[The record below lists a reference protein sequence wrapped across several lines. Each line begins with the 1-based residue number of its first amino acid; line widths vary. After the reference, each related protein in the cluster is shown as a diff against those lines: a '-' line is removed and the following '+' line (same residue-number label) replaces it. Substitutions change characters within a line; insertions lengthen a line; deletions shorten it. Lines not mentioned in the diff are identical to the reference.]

1 MSSLDVV
8 LEKRTAHRA
17 RTHAFSIE
25 SAASR
30 LTETILGN
38 DDRDLAETLKT
49 IASDIGVSH
58 IAYLRVSPDKSPD
71 ISLLVAVVTYSRLWQ
86 HRYFVKKYINND
98 PVITYGRDA
107 DEPFDWSTLP
117 VDDPAT
123 KAFFADALNHSVGR
137 NGFSIPLRNRRGAV
151 AVVSFSS
158 DLPRDEWEAYKS
170 ANMKSLKL
178 LSVLIDSAAHIN
190 FKLPAFPVHLSNREE
205 QCLLWAAR
213 GKTYQEIAEIL
224 GLAFGSVKTHLD
236 AARHKL
242 HCMNLTHAAAVAFA
256 TGVIPAQALK

>member
-1 MSSLDVV
+1 MLSLRERVEVKID
-8 LEKRTAHRA
+8 
-17 RTHAFSIE
+17 FE
-25 SAASR
+25 SATAQ

-38 DDRDLAETLKT
+38 DNHDLAETLRT
-49 IASDIGVSH
+49 IASDIGLSH
-58 IAYLRVSPDKSPD
+58 IAYLRLSPDKSPD
-71 ISLLVAVVTYSRLWQ
+71 ICLLVAVVTYSRLWQ
-86 HRYFVKKYINND
+86 HRYFVKKYMSTD
-98 PVITYGRDA
+98 PVIFYGREA
-107 DEPFDWSTLP
+107 DQPFDWTNLP

-123 KAFFADALNHSVGR
+123 KAFFTDALNHNVGR
-137 NGFSIPLRNRRGAV
+137 NGLSIPLRNRRGVFAL
-151 AVVSFSS
+151 VSFTSELS
-158 DLPRDEWEAYKS
+158 TDEWEDYKS
-170 ANMKSLKL
+170 TYMRSLKL
-178 LSVLIDSAAHIN
+178 LTVLIDSASNIN

>member
-1 MSSLDVV
+1 MSILNI
-8 LEKRTAHRA
+8 
-17 RTHAFSIE
+17 SIE
-25 SAASR
+25 PATAR

-38 DDRDLAETLKT
+38 DDNDLAETLKA
-49 IASDIGVSH
+49 IASEIGLTH
-58 IAYLRVSPDKSPD
+58 IAYLRLSPDKSPD
-71 ISLLVAVVTYSRLWQ
+71 ICLLVAVVTYTRLWQ
-86 HRYFVKKYINND
+86 HRYFVKKYMTSD
-98 PVITYGRDA
+98 PVISYGREVDQ
-107 DEPFDWSTLP
+107 PFDWANVPL
-117 VDDPAT
+117 DDPAT

-137 NGFSIPLRNRRGAV
+137 NGLSIPLRNRRGVFAL
-151 AVVSFSS
+151 VSFTS
-158 DLPRDEWEAYKS
+158 DLSKEEWEVYKTT
-170 ANMKSLKL
+170 NMAKLKL
-178 LSVLIDSAAHIN
+178 LSVLIDSASHIN

>member
-1 MSSLDVV
+1 MSSLNV
-8 LEKRTAHRA
+8 T
-17 RTHAFSIE
+17 IE
-25 SAASR
+25 SATAR

-38 DDRDLAETLKT
+38 DDRDLAETLKA
-49 IASDIGVSH
+49 IASEIGVNH
-58 IAYLRVSPDKSPD
+58 VAYLRLSPDKSPD
-71 ISLLVAVVTYSRLWQ
+71 ICLLVAAVTYSRLWQ
-86 HRYFVKKYINND
+86 HRYFVKKYMTND
-98 PVITYGRDA
+98 PVITYGRAA
-107 DEPFDWSTLP
+107 DQPFDWANVP
-117 VDDPAT
+117 VDDLAT
-123 KAFFADALNHSVGR
+123 KAFFTDALNHSVGR
-137 NGFSIPLRNRRGAV
+137 NGLSIPLRNRRGVYAL
-151 AVVSFSS
+151 VSFTS
-158 DLPRDEWEAYKS
+158 DLPKEEWEAYKS
-170 ANMKSLKL
+170 LNMAKLKL
-178 LSVLIDSAAHIN
+178 LSVLIDSASHIN

>member
-1 MSSLDVV
+1 MLNLS
-8 LEKRTAHRA
+8 EA
-17 RTHAFSIE
+17 REVHISIE
-25 SAASR
+25 SVTAR

-38 DDRDLAETLKT
+38 DDHDLAETLRE
-49 IASDIGVSH
+49 IAAEIGISH
-58 IAYLRVSPDKSPD
+58 IAYLRLSPDKSPD
-71 ISLLVAVVTYSRLWQ
+71 VQLLVAVVTYSRLWQ
-86 HRYFVKKYINND
+86 HRYFVKKYMSDD
-98 PVITYGRDA
+98 PVISYGRDA
-107 DEPFDWSTLP
+107 DQPFDWSCLP
-117 VDDPAT
+117 VDDPTT

-137 NGFSIPLRNRRGAV
+137 NGLSIPVRNRRGVFAL
-151 AVVSFSS
+151 VSFTS
-158 DLPRDEWEAYKS
+158 DLPKEEWEAYKS
-170 ANMKSLKL
+170 ANMRTLKL

>member
-1 MSSLDVV
+1 MSSILNI
-8 LEKRTAHRA
+8 
-17 RTHAFSIE
+17 SIE
-25 SAASR
+25 PAAAR

-38 DDRDLAETLKT
+38 DDNDLAETLKA
-49 IASDIGVSH
+49 IASEIGLTH
-58 IAYLRVSPDKSPD
+58 IAYLRLSPDKSPD
-71 ISLLVAVVTYSRLWQ
+71 ICLLVAVVTYTRLWQ
-86 HRYFVKKYINND
+86 HRYFVKKYMTSD
-98 PVITYGRDA
+98 PVISYGREVDQ
-107 DEPFDWSTLP
+107 PFDWANVPL
-117 VDDPAT
+117 DDPAT
-123 KAFFADALNHSVGR
+123 KAFFVDALNHSVGR
-137 NGFSIPLRNRRGAV
+137 NGLSIPLRNRRGVFAL
-151 AVVSFSS
+151 VSFTS
-158 DLPRDEWEAYKS
+158 DLSKEEWEVYKTT
-170 ANMKSLKL
+170 NMAKLKL
-178 LSVLIDSAAHIN
+178 LSVLIDSASHIN

>member
-1 MSSLDVV
+1 MSSLDGMQ
-8 LEKRTAHRA
+8 LSGGG
-17 RTHAFSIE
+17 FE
-25 SAASR
+25 SASAR
-30 LTETILGN
+30 LTDTILGE
-38 DDRDLAETLKT
+38 DQQDLAETLKA
-49 IASDIGVSH
+49 IAADIGLTH
-58 IAYLRVSPDKSPD
+58 IAYLRLSPDKSPD
-71 ISLLVAVVTYSRLWQ
+71 ICLLVAVVTYSRLWQ
-86 HRYFVKKYINND
+86 HRYFVKKYMTND
-98 PVITYGRDA
+98 PVISYGRAA
-107 DEPFDWSTLP
+107 DQPFDWSNVP

-123 KAFFADALNHSVGR
+123 KAFFTDALNHSVGR
-137 NGFSIPLRNRRGAV
+137 NGLSIPLRNRRGVFAL
-151 AVVSFSS
+151 VSFTS
-158 DLPRDEWEAYKS
+158 DLGKDEWEAYK
-170 ANMKSLKL
+170 ATNMKRLKL
-178 LSVLIDSAAHIN
+178 LSVLIDSASNIN

>member
-1 MSSLDVV
+1 MLSLRERPSVDI
-8 LEKRTAHRA
+8 
-17 RTHAFSIE
+17 SIE
-25 SAASR
+25 SATVR

-38 DDRDLAETLKT
+38 DDHDLADTLKA
-49 IASDIGVSH
+49 IASEIGLDH
-58 IAYLRVSPDKSPD
+58 IAYLRLSPDKSPD
-71 ISLLVAVVTYSRLWQ
+71 ICLLVAVVTYSRLWT
-86 HRYFVKKYINND
+86 HRYFVKKYIIDD
-98 PVITYGRDA
+98 PVISYGRAA
-107 DEPFDWSTLP
+107 DQPFDWANVP
-117 VDDPAT
+117 VDDPAA
-123 KAFFADALNHSVGR
+123 KAFFADALNHNVGR
-137 NGFSIPLRNRRGAV
+137 NGLSIPLRNRRGVFAL
-151 AVVSFSS
+151 VSFSS
-158 DLPRDEWEAYKS
+158 DLSNDEWEDYKA
-170 ANMKSLKL
+170 ANLGKLKL
-178 LSVLIDSAAHIN
+178 LSVLIDSASNIN

>member
-1 MSSLDVV
+1 MSISNI
-8 LEKRTAHRA
+8 
-17 RTHAFSIE
+17 SIE
-25 SAASR
+25 PAAAR

-38 DDRDLAETLKT
+38 DDNDLAETLKA
-49 IASDIGVSH
+49 IASEIGLTH
-58 IAYLRVSPDKSPD
+58 IAYLRLSPDKSPD
-71 ISLLVAVVTYSRLWQ
+71 ICLLVAVVTYTRLWQ
-86 HRYFVKKYINND
+86 HRYFVKKYMTSD
-98 PVITYGRDA
+98 PVISYGREVDQ
-107 DEPFDWSTLP
+107 PFDWANVPL
-117 VDDPAT
+117 DDPAT

-137 NGFSIPLRNRRGAV
+137 NGLSIPLRNRRGVFAL
-151 AVVSFSS
+151 VSFTS
-158 DLPRDEWEAYKS
+158 DLSKEEWEVYKTT
-170 ANMKSLKL
+170 NMAKLKL
-178 LSVLIDSAAHIN
+178 LSVLIDSASHIN

>member
-1 MSSLDVV
+1 MLNLRETLDLDVAIDV
-8 LEKRTAHRA
+8 N
-17 RTHAFSIE
+17 IE
-25 SAASR
+25 SATSR

-38 DDRDLAETLKT
+38 DDHDLADTLKA
-49 IASDIGVSH
+49 IAADIGLSH
-58 IAYLRVSPDKSPD
+58 IAYLRLSPDKSPD
-71 ISLLVAVVTYSRLWQ
+71 LCLLVAVVTYSRLWQ
-86 HRYFVKKYINND
+86 HRYFVKRYINND

-107 DEPFDWSTLP
+107 DQPFDWATLP

-123 KAFFADALNHSVGR
+123 KAFFTDALNHSVGR
-137 NGFSIPLRNRRGAV
+137 NGLSIPLRNRRGVFAM
-151 AVVSFSS
+151 VSFSS
-158 DLPRDEWEAYKS
+158 DLSNHEWDAYKA
-170 ANMKSLKL
+170 ANLKSLKL
-178 LSVLIDSAAHIN
+178 LSVLIDSAANIN

>member
-1 MSSLDVV
+1 MSL
-8 LEKRTAHRA
+8 LNIG
-17 RTHAFSIE
+17 IE
-25 SAASR
+25 GVAAR
-30 LTETILGN
+30 LTDTILGN
-38 DDRDLAETLKT
+38 DDNDLAETLKA
-49 IASDIGVSH
+49 IASEIGLTH
-58 IAYLRVSPDKSPD
+58 IAYLRLSPDKSPD
-71 ISLLVAVVTYSRLWQ
+71 ICLLVAVVTYSRLWQ
-86 HRYFVKKYINND
+86 HRYFVKKYMTND
-98 PVITYGRDA
+98 PVISYGREA
-107 DEPFDWSTLP
+107 DQPFDWANVP

-137 NGFSIPLRNRRGAV
+137 NGLSIPLRNRRGVFAL
-151 AVVSFSS
+151 VSFTS
-158 DLPRDEWEAYKS
+158 DLPKDEWEAYKS
-170 ANMKSLKL
+170 ANLTKLKL

>member
-1 MSSLDVV
+1 MLN
-8 LEKRTAHRA
+8 LREA
-17 RTHAFSIE
+17 REVKI
-25 SAASR
+25 SAEAATSR
-30 LTETILGN
+30 LIETILGN
-38 DDRDLAETLKT
+38 DDRDLAETLRT
-49 IASDIGVSH
+49 IASEIGVSH
-58 IAYLRVSPDKSPD
+58 IAYLRLSPDKSPD
-71 ISLLVAVVTYSRLWQ
+71 ICLLVAVVTYSRLWQ
-86 HRYFVKKYINND
+86 HRYFVKKYMTTD
-98 PVITYGRDA
+98 PVIFYGRDA
-107 DEPFDWSTLP
+107 DQPFDWANVP
-117 VDDPAT
+117 VDEPAT

-137 NGFSIPLRNRRGAV
+137 NGLSIPLRNRRGVFAL
-151 AVVSFSS
+151 VSFTS
-158 DLPRDEWEAYKS
+158 DLSKDEWEDYKG

-178 LSVLIDSAAHIN
+178 LSILIDSAANIN